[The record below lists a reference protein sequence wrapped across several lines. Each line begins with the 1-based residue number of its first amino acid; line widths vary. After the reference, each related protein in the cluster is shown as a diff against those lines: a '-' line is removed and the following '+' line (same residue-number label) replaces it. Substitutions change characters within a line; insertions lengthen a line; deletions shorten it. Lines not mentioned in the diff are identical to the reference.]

1 MRFIKKIS
9 IFKKRIATGLNVFIV
24 MAIAFHISSCS
35 IQGGTASQP
44 TGPLFVTEII
54 FPIQDEHTHG
64 STLVELP
71 NGDLL
76 AGWFQGS
83 GERWADDVR
92 IMGARKKKGQKNW
105 GQPFLMADIKEFPD
119 CNPVLFLDGKN
130 QLWLMWITILANQW
144 ETSLIKYRISED
156 YMDMPDAP
164 RWKWQETLLLKPGG
178 KTERGILPNDP
189 FVASVERQLSDYLKY
204 IESDPEKNQYAD
216 RWKERAERILYH
228 ARGEN
233 MVRAGRIYA
242 EDGQYDETQAGY
254 PLFRRMGWQTRN
266 KPFIIPESGRMIVPL
281 YSDGFSFSIMAYTD
295 DWGEN
300 WKASTPLVGS
310 GNIQPAIAITR
321 SGELVAYMRDNGFP
335 PKRLHISRSKDNGET
350 WSLVQDTEMHNPGTS
365 CDILTLD
372 NGNWVLINNDT
383 ESGRQRL
390 TVSLSEDEG
399 RTWPISK
406 TIANLETTRSH
417 YPALIIGKDGLF
429 HCTYSFFQE
438 DGQKTI
444 KYAVFNEEWL
454 RN

>member
-1 MRFIKKIS
+1 MDFAKKINR
-9 IFKKRIATGLNVFIV
+9 FKEGIAIV
-24 MAIAFHISSCS
+24 RYVSLLIAITFFSASCS
-35 IQGGTASQP
+35 IKGGTELDPQSA
-44 TGPLFVTEII
+44 LFETEFI
-54 FPIQDEHTHG
+54 FPLQDEHTHG
-64 STLVELP
+64 STIVELP

-92 IMGARKKKGQKNW
+92 VMGSRKKKGLNEW
-105 GQPFLMADIKEFPD
+105 SQPFLLADVKEFPD

-130 QLWLMWITILANQW
+130 RLWLMWITILANQW
-144 ETSLIKYRISED
+144 ETSLLKYRISED
-156 YMDMPDAP
+156 YINMSGAP
-164 RWKWQETLLLKPGG
+164 HWDWQADLHLKPGG

-189 FVASVERQLSDYLKY
+189 FVASVKQQLSDYYEY
-204 IESDPEKNQYAD
+204 IKSDPEKNTYAD
-216 RWKERAERILYH
+216 RWSEHAERILSN

-242 EDGQYDETQAGY
+242 EDGQYDETQSGY
-254 PLFRRMGWQTRN
+254 PIFRRMGWQTRN
-266 KPFIIPESGRMIVPL
+266 KPFIITGLGRMIVPL

-300 WKASTPLVGS
+300 WKTSTPLVGS
-310 GNIQPAIAITR
+310 GNIQPAIAQTK

-335 PKRLHISRSKDNGET
+335 PKRLHVSRSKDNGET
-350 WSLVQDTEMHNPGTS
+350 WSLVQDSEIHNPGSS
-365 CDILTLD
+365 CDIVTLE

-383 ESGRQRL
+383 ETGRQRL

-399 RTWPISK
+399 KTWSYSK
-406 TIANLETTRSH
+406 TISDLETTRSH
-417 YPALIIGKDGLF
+417 YPALIIGKDGSF
-429 HCTYSFFQE
+429 HVTYSFFQ
-438 DGQKTI
+438 DDNQKAI